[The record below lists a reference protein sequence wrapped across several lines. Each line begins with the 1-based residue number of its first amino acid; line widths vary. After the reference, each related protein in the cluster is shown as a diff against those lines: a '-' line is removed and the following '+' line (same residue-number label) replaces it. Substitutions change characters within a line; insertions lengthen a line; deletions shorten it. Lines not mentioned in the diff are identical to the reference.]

1 MVRFWKFFPVCTA
14 FYKYHKHYFQN
25 LGHLNGKLD
34 RHFTPEACP
43 VYHNTTKKWCQTFKN
58 EVNKKNNT
66 RKKALTLSATK
77 SPLGSPSNEQ
87 KRHADQV
94 CLYLFI
100 QFQRFSNVIS

>member
-1 MVRFWKFFPVCTA
+1 MLP
-14 FYKYHKHYFQN
+14 FYKYHKHYFQI

-87 KRHADQV
+87 NVMQIRFVYIYSIFKISKFLRFQM
-94 CLYLFI
+94 LFI
-100 QFQRFSNVIS
+100 